1 MSATAPVTAPAEGRT
16 LPLTSDAGVSWRLR
30 ASSLVAPSSWA
41 GSEIHA
47 TVPGEVHTDLLAAGV
62 IVDPLD
68 ADNEA
73 LVAWVGRTDWTY
85 VATFSWADNGHARHD
100 LVAEGLDTMAT
111 VTVNGTVAVSY
122 THLTL
127 PTNREV

>member
-1 MSATAPVTAPAEGRT
+1 MSATAPVSAPADSRT

-30 ASSLVAPSSWA
+30 ASSQVAPSCWA
-41 GSEIHA
+41 AASEIGA

-73 LVAWVGRTDWTY
+73 QIGRAH
-85 VATFSWADNGHARHD
+85 V
-100 LVAEGLDTMAT
+100 
-111 VTVNGTVAVSY
+111 
-122 THLTL
+122 
-127 PTNREV
+127 